1 MVDDDTSI
9 ERKAEDEARVA
20 ATGAIYRSRSRRI
33 MRLRKWLPIAI
44 AALVLGVVGWIVV
57 RSFVSG
63 AERQSGQSQEVSL
76 ENALFHGQDAQG
88 RSFTL
93 GAKGAVR
100 DPDTGLFRLV
110 GPAFTLNLG
119 ERRVTELT
127 ADGGSY
133 DPENNRV
140 IVGPNVR
147 IADGQ
152 SGMVLVTPEAIVNT
166 DTGIITGNKGIQGS
180 GPLGTIDASS
190 YVIGQQGRH
199 ITFRG
204 AGENK
209 VRGTFNPAR
218 SDG

>member
-1 MVDDDTSI
+1 MADDDTAI
-9 ERKAEDEARVA
+9 DRKAEDEARVA
-20 ATGAIYRSRSRRI
+20 ATGAAYRSRSRRV
-33 MRLRKWLPIAI
+33 MLWRKWLPIAV
-44 AALVLGVVGWIVV
+44 AVLVLGVIGWIVV
-57 RSFVSG
+57 RSVISG
-63 AERQSGQSQEVSL
+63 AERDAGQNQEVSL

-93 GAKGAVR
+93 GAKGAIR
-100 DPDTGLFRLV
+100 DPQTGLFRLV
-110 GPAFTLNLG
+110 GPALTLNLG
-119 ERRVTELT
+119 ERRVTELS

-133 DPENNRV
+133 DPANNRV
-140 IVGPNVR
+140 IIGPNVR

-152 SGMVLVTPEAIVNT
+152 SGMTLTTPEAVVNT
-166 DTGIITGNKGIQGS
+166 DTGIITGDKGIQGS

-204 AGENK
+204 AGDNK
-209 VRGTFNPAR
+209 VRGTFNLAR